1 MKMSRVIIAVIVMFL
16 MMSPAESTAENMTRK
31 NSEGKVTIRVTYENP
46 GKPDPA
52 FSVRM
57 DTHSVGLNSY
67 DLAALSL
74 LRDGKGE
81 EYQGKWTSPEGSGHH
96 RSGVLL
102 FEGIELDTGKVELI
116 IRDVAGV
123 KERKFNW

>member
-1 MKMSRVIIAVIVMFL
+1 MKTFGIFVTLVGMFL
-16 MMSPAESTAENMTRK
+16 MMGSPESTAESLTRK
-31 NSEGKVTIRVTYENP
+31 SSEGKVTMRVTYENP

-57 DTHSVGLNSY
+57 DTHSVGLDSY

-74 LRDGKGE
+74 LRDGKGK
-81 EYQGKWTSPEGSGHH
+81 EYKGKWTSPEGSGHH

-102 FEGIELDTGKVELI
+102 FEGVVLNTGKIELI